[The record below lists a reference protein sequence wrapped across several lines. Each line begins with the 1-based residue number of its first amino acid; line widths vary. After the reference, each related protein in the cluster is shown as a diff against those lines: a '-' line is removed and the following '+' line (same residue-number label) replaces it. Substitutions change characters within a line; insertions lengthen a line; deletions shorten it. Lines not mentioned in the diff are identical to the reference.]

1 MHIISWN
8 VNGFRAWKDK
18 AGTLDF
24 FNQQEQPDIICLQ
37 ETKAQPDQVD
47 ETTFP
52 DYPFDYY
59 HSATKKGYSS
69 TAIFSK
75 IEPKKVWFGMDN
87 SPIDDE
93 GRIMNAEFDDF
104 ILVNV
109 YTPNAKPDLA
119 RLNLRHQE
127 WDVAFLKHLKK
138 LENLPAGRHG
148 KKPVIACG
156 DFNAAHQDIDIA
168 RPDANRT
175 TDKNPGSPGFTD
187 QEREGITN
195 LLDAGFIDT
204 WRALYPDKVQYTWW
218 SYRAGARERN
228 VGWRIDYFFVSASLK
243 DRIKEAT
250 IYDQVT
256 GSDHCPVG
264 IELTR

>member
-1 MHIISWN
+1 MRIISWN

-18 AGTLDF
+18 PGTLQF
-24 FNQQEQPDIICLQ
+24 LNTITKPDIICLQ

-47 ETTFP
+47 ETIFP
-52 DYPFDYY
+52 DYPYDYY
-59 HSATKKGYSS
+59 HSAEKKGYSS

-87 SPIDDE
+87 SPIEDE

-119 RLNLRHQE
+119 RLDLRHKQ

-138 LENLPAGRHG
+138 LEK
-148 KKPVIACG
+148 KKPVVVCG
-156 DFNAAHQDIDIA
+156 DFNAAHHDIDIA

-175 TDKNPGSPGFTD
+175 TEKNPGSPGFTD

-195 LLDAGFIDT
+195 LINSGFIDT
-204 WRALYPDKVQYTWW
+204 FRELNPKTIQYTWW
-218 SYRAGARERN
+218 SFRSAARQRN
-228 VGWRIDYFFVSASLK
+228 IGWRIDYFFVSSKLVK
-243 DRIKEAT
+243 KIKEAT

-256 GSDHCPVG
+256 GSDHCPIG
-264 IELTR
+264 LELR

>member
-1 MHIISWN
+1 MKIISWN

-18 AGTLDF
+18 PGTLDF
-24 FNQQEQPDIICLQ
+24 FNKLEQPDIICLQ

-59 HSATKKGYSS
+59 NSAEKKGYSS

-75 IEPKKVWFGMDN
+75 IKPKKVWHGMDN
-87 SPIDDE
+87 SPIENE
-93 GRIMNAEFDDF
+93 GRIINAEFDDF

-119 RLNLRHQE
+119 RLELRHKK

-138 LENLPAGRHG
+138 LEN
-148 KKPVIACG
+148 KKPVVVCG
-156 DFNAAHQDIDIA
+156 DLNVAHNDIDIA

-175 TDKNPGSPGFTD
+175 TEKKPGSPGFTD
-187 QEREGITN
+187 KEREGIEN
-195 LLDAGFIDT
+195 YLNAGFIDSF
-204 WRALYPDKVQYTWW
+204 RMLYPEKVQYSWW
-218 SYRAGARERN
+218 SYRAIGARKRN
-228 VGWRIDYFFVSASLK
+228 VGWRIDYFLTSKKLASKIK
-243 DRIKEAT
+243 DAV
-250 IYDQVT
+250 IYDQAM

-264 IELTR
+264 LILT